1 MNNVKLT
8 ETIVKAVKEALAE
21 QFKFVINN
29 EMEDYIFDKVLK
41 IINEQIN

>member
-8 ETIVKAVKEALAE
+8 ETIVKAVEEVLAE

-41 IINEQIN
+41 IINEQVN